1 MNKRSFLALVALVF
15 SFIMMSVSLAGPGGG
30 RSGDNSND
38 DDSSTISTEEVQSLL
53 FMREEEKLA
62 RDVYLTLYVQWGND
76 VFNNIAESEQRHM
89 DTMLELIEKYN
100 LTDPALEGIGLFTD
114 SELQAL
120 YSTLVSREMTSE
132 LEGLYTGALI
142 EEVDMEDIQ
151 HAIEE
156 AHLEDIVS
164 TYESLLCGSRNHLRA
179 FVGQIESRGIVYQ
192 AQVLSQEE
200 VDAIINS
207 PIERDCGH

>member
-1 MNKRSFLALVALVF
+1 MSKKSFLALIALAVTF
-15 SFIMMSVSLAGPGGG
+15 FIMSISVAAQGGG
-30 RSGDNSND
+30 RFGNNSSD
-38 DDSSTISTEEVQSLL
+38 DDTSTISTEEIQSVL

-89 DTMLELIEKYN
+89 DAMLELIEKYN

-120 YSTLVSREMTSE
+120 YNTLVARGMTSE
-132 LEGLYTGALI
+132 LEGMYTGALI

-156 AHLEDIVS
+156 AHLEDIIS

-207 PIERDCGH
+207 PIERDCGR